1 MLEVRD
7 LTVRYGGALALDG
20 VNLQVAEGEIV
31 AVIGP
36 NGAGKSTLLRAV
48 SGLVPWTG
56 SIRFRGA
63 ELRGSSPDS
72 IVRRGLVHCP
82 EGGELFREMTVEEN
96 LELGAYTVAD
106 PERRR
111 RALEGV
117 FRLFPRLQERRRQL
131 ASTLSGGE
139 RQMLAIGRALM
150 AEPKLLMLDEPSHGL
165 APVMRQRI
173 AEAVVEVQRQW
184 GISVLLVEQDTALA
198 LQVAGRAYILAEGR
212 VVHAGPVQELAADAR
227 VRQAYLGIV

>member
-184 GISVLLVEQDTALA
+184 GISVLLVEQDTA
-198 LQVAGRAYILAEGR
+198 
-212 VVHAGPVQELAADAR
+212 
-227 VRQAYLGIV
+227 